1 MAAERLSS
9 GARVEVTMDEE
20 GMYGARYAGAVVET
34 DDSRALVEFDELFE
48 HDGDGAPKL
57 REWVGGA
64 ALRPPPPRARGF
76 EARLRPG
83 APVDLWHNGGW
94 WEVEIIGRAGSGF
107 DVQSPVFP
115 ELKRAGVEAA
125 TLRPRWALID
135 GRQWLAMPPLGF
147 KADLGTSEIDATE
160 LCKCV
165 LNDTARRRKE
175 EVEARRAAKEAA
187 IEARRA
193 ERRETAAAK
202 EAARAEAA
210 EARRAVR
217 AAAAAAKEVAR
228 KEAAAAKRKSA
239 PESAGDTVRGQ
250 VLAALRKG
258 LTARDDIVAFV
269 ARSGLSIDTTRGAV
283 VTVLGREHFKA
294 QPRWEQHGAT
304 YKLLGQSKKRK

>member
-1 MAAERLSS
+1 MAKTELLHKHQSMLDQISHDCGDVARMRVLEL
-9 GARVEVTMDEE
+9 GADVRGADARKVNDAIKEAFEFFAKRSENGFIVPEWAPTPDN
-20 GMYGARYAGAVVET
+20 ARYAGAVVET

-135 GRQWLAMPPLGF
+135 GQQWLAMPPLGF
-147 KADLGTSEIDATE
+147 KADLASHVKTPWPGPHFMALE
-160 LCKCV
+160 LV
-165 LNDTARRRKE
+165 PG
-175 EVEARRAAKEAA
+175 
-187 IEARRA
+187 
-193 ERRETAAAK
+193 
-202 EAARAEAA
+202 
-210 EARRAVR
+210 AVR
-217 AAAAAAKEVAR
+217 
-228 KEAAAAKRKSA
+228 
-239 PESAGDTVRGQ
+239 DY
-250 VLAALRKG
+250 
-258 LTARDDIVAFV
+258 
-269 ARSGLSIDTTRGAV
+269 RGAV
-283 VTVLGREHFKA
+283 TYPKA
-294 QPRWEQHGAT
+294 FG
-304 YKLLGQSKKRK
+304 